1 MPVVV
6 ASSLK
11 SEIYLDFSEYW
22 PRISACG
29 RVPAERQCKGLR
41 KSRTSIAIPGNLRI
55 WKSTAYVPRV
65 QAARQGCVGGSFDDC
80 PAVRKQGHFVRF
92 FQKFQDEVGVANAA
106 VGLKAFAQFA

>member
-6 ASSLK
+6 ASGLK
-11 SEIYLDFSEYW
+11 SEIYLGFSEYW
-22 PRISACG
+22 TRISACG

-55 WKSTAYVPRV
+55 RKSTAYVPRV
-65 QAARQGCVGGSFDDC
+65 QAARQGCVGGPFDDC